1 MNQVSTAPSLRFTR
15 AEVRIT
21 AILLAVIAVGSFW
34 LASNRTFDPNYAQP
48 GSNAAWPSDFYRQQ
62 ALSLLDGRLDVP
74 FQEGAFTEC
83 FFRDSQ
89 CYGYFGVVPSLLRL
103 VGFAAT
109 ASTTTNPGP
118 VIIATGVTTAVWAA
132 IFLAVGV
139 AKLSPTREQLTQRSR
154 LWLIVLVGAL
164 LGPGG
169 LLTFLSQSKLYYEAV
184 VMMIAGL
191 MVAFAG
197 AHRWVA
203 TRRPGYLV
211 IAIGGAACA
220 ANSRPTAI
228 IAALVL
234 GVGIVVLALRGP
246 VADRRRDA
254 LLGGGI
260 ALLPAASAFGI
271 VWLKLREFSPS
282 WPTYTL
288 YNSPKMQELLR
299 ENDGVLQGPR
309 FIVNHLVNYLR
320 PDSLARI
327 DNWPWV
333 QHAIDNQRP
342 VITIPPITPES
353 LYIELVASLPN
364 TMPVALV
371 LTIGF
376 SAMAIV
382 GIVRFTSAQRQAFVI
397 LILAAATVPFGA
409 LTMYALTTRY
419 LGDFYPVLAVGTV
432 FGLVWLLE
440 SAQPHQLRF
449 RLITIGIL
457 ASAMITTVINF
468 GLQLQTFTNLIG

>member
-1 MNQVSTAPSLRFTR
+1 MNQAPATTTLRFTR

-21 AILLAVIAVGSFW
+21 AIVLAVIALGSFW
-34 LASNRTFDPNYAQP
+34 LASNRTFDPTYAQP
-48 GSNAAWPSDFYRQQ
+48 GSNAAWPGDFYRQQ

-74 FQEGAFTEC
+74 FEDAAFTEC

-89 CYGYFGVVPSLLRL
+89 CYGYFGLVPSLLRI

-109 ASTTTNPGP
+109 TSTTTNPGP
-118 VIIATGVTTAVWAA
+118 VIIAAGVTAAVWAA
-132 IFLAVGV
+132 IYLAIGV
-139 AKLSPTREQLTQRSR
+139 AKLSPIREQLTQRSR
-154 LWLIVLVGAL
+154 LWLIVLVSAL

-169 LLTFLSQSKLYYEAV
+169 LLTVLSQSKLYYEAV

-197 AHRWVA
+197 VQRWVA

-211 IAIGGAACA
+211 AATAGAVWA

-234 GVGIVVLALRGP
+234 GLGVVVIALRGP

-282 WPTYTL
+282 WTTYTH
-288 YNSPKMQELLR
+288 YDSPKMQELLR

-333 QHAIDNQRP
+333 QHAIDTQRP